1 MPHRHLF
8 NFTYYRTFHFY
19 SKILRKNIAIT
30 TPVVNLM
37 NISLIN
43 YPFGLLS
50 QKKNYAHSP
59 QSLHATVMNP
69 LLATDYELLKEV
81 DF

>member
-1 MPHRHLF
+1 
-8 NFTYYRTFHFY
+8 
-19 SKILRKNIAIT
+19 
-30 TPVVNLM
+30 M
-37 NISLIN
+37 NISFIN